1 MRHPPAQPRRRP
13 WLLAP
18 LVAAFLLLSGCSLLD
33 SVPRPGRG
41 TATPEPG
48 FTPVATGI
56 SGQPLDDRPIVG
68 TVEVW
73 LAEYGLLVWQRR
85 LVTPGRYYFSLQNF
99 GNESHDLTIIR
110 APRGIAGLPN
120 RQDRVMLGEVDIVAR
135 SEPVDPRAEIGP
147 GDGEL
152 VADLVAGR
160 YVLISGESRDFG
172 RGMATEIIVGGG
184 TAGPDPDAPPE
195 STGDV
200 MGVYLVD
207 NAIFTSRD
215 VMESGSVRL
224 LVQNLGPDPHD
235 LVVVRWRGDRTALPV
250 EGDRLLIDS
259 LIEVG
264 RTSVLQAGERASL
277 EFEVDREYAYVLLSS
292 VGADY
297 VEGIRAQFFV
307 R

>member
-1 MRHPPAQPRRRP
+1 M

-18 LVAAFLLLSGCSLLD
+18 LAAAFLLLSACSLLD
-33 SVPRPGRG
+33 SVPLPGDG

-48 FTPVATGI
+48 FTPVATGDG
-56 SGQPLDDRPIVG
+56 GQPLDDRPLVG

-73 LAEYGLLVWQRR
+73 LTEYGLLAWQRR
-85 LVTPGRYYFSLQNF
+85 LVTPGRYYFSLQNY

-110 APRGIAGLPN
+110 APRGIASLPS
-120 RQDRVMLGEVDIVAR
+120 RQDRLLLGTVEVVAR

-152 VADLVAGR
+152 VADLAAGR

-172 RGMATEIIVGGG
+172 RGMATEIVVGGG
-184 TAGPDPDAPPE
+184 SAGPEPDAPPE
-195 STGDV
+195 SAGDV

-215 VMESGSVRL
+215 IMESGAVRL
-224 LVQNLGPDPHD
+224 LVQNIGPAPHD

-259 LIEVG
+259 LIELG
-264 RTSVLQAGERASL
+264 RTPVLQPGERASL
-277 EFEVDREYAYVLLSS
+277 EFEVDKKYAYVLLSS
-292 VGADY
+292 VGTDY
-297 VEGIRAQFFV
+297 VDGIRAQFFV